1 MQTLRAFAVALPFVV
16 LAIVIGVLSVV
27 LAAPR

>member
-1 MQTLRAFAVALPFVV
+1 MQTLRASAVALPFVV

>member
-1 MQTLRAFAVALPFVV
+1 MQILRASAVALPFVV